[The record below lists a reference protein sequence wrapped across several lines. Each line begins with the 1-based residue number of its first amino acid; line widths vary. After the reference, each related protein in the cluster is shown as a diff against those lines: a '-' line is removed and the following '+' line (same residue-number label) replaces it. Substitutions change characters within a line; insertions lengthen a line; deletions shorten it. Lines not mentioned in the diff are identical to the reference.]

1 MEAARGEQSLGCRS
15 WTDFALNV
23 GCVAGPGASHKLFTL
38 WDLSLGFSKPGIM
51 APPAVLLHRLE
62 SMDVEGMSA
71 LARRQRPPGAPSLG
85 ASLAVERSG

>member
-1 MEAARGEQSLGCRS
+1 MEAAGGRAEPGLRS

-23 GCVAGPGASHKLFTL
+23 GSVCTGPGASHKLFTL

-62 SMDVEGMSA
+62 STDVEGMSA

-85 ASLAVERSG
+85 PH